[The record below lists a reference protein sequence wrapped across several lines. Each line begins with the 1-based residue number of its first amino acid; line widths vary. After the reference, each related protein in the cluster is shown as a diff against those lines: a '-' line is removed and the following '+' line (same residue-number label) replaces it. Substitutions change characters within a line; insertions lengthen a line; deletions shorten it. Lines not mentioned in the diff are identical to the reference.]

1 MVNVCIRPFETKD
14 IDEVIEILT
23 WSFQNKFQ
31 NLTGLS
37 MEKLPDFVKR
47 TGVILSEPFEGYFV
61 AEEEKKILGVMVLE
75 WKNQIRPKEKIK
87 ILDPA
92 KYGLWPTLKFLFGL
106 LLLSSSQKKGECYI
120 EHIAVRADAR
130 GKGVGSSL
138 LEYGRSF
145 AQSKGFSKYS
155 LHVAATNKG
164 AVRLYERVGFRTVE
178 LKKSM
183 LTKWLFDI
191 GKWHYMTASIKEEK
205 ES

>member
-1 MVNVCIRPFETKD
+1 MTNICIRPFETKD
-14 IDEVIEILT
+14 YGEVIEILS

-31 NLTGLS
+31 SLTRLS

-47 TGVILSEPFEGYFV
+47 TGVIISEPFEGYFV
-61 AEEEKKILGVMVLE
+61 AEEEGKVLGVMVLE
-75 WKNQIRPKEKIK
+75 WKNQIRPKENIK

-92 KYGLWPTLKFLFGL
+92 KYGVWATLKFLFGL
-106 LLLSSSQKKGECYI
+106 ALLSSSQQKGECYI

-138 LEYGRSF
+138 LDYGRSF
-145 AQSKGFSKYS
+145 AQSKGFSTYS

-164 AVRLYERVGFRTVE
+164 AVRLYERVGFTTVD

-191 GKWHYMTASIKEEK
+191 GNWHYMVSSLKENQ